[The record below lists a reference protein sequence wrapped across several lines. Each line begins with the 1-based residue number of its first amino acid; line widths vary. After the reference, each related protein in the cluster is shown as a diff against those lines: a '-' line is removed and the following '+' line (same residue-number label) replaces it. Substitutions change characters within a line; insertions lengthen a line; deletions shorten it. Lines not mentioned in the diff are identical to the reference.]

1 MKISPQV
8 GALLPLRTT
17 GHHMV
22 IARTEEIICI
32 TPFVKIGISAAN
44 EMEALIATAVNAH
57 QVLVDEL
64 TAAEQIIQAMLNAMT
79 APQKRAVHESLA
91 TAGVSGEGM
100 TRYHE
105 RRAALGLAG
114 AA

>member
-1 MKISPQV
+1 
-8 GALLPLRTT
+8 
-17 GHHMV
+17 
-22 IARTEEIICI
+22 
-32 TPFVKIGISAAN
+32 
-44 EMEALIATAVNAH
+44 
-57 QVLVDEL
+57 L
-64 TAAEQIIQAMLNAMT
+64 TAAERIIQAMLKAMT
-79 APQKRAVHESLA
+79 APQKRAVHEGLA